1 MSRIKSSLFIE
12 DKVWREI
19 KKAAIAAGQTVG
31 EFIARIFIGWR
42 CGQDADSKPTDTPG
56 GAKNKAD

>member
-31 EFIARIFIGWR
+31 EFIARIFI
-42 CGQDADSKPTDTPG
+42 
-56 GAKNKAD
+56 